1 MSTLLKT
8 STGLS
13 VRIHDLPGRPPF
25 MTSSDLAEAYG
36 VTARKLNQA
45 IRRNPDRFP
54 EDFAFVLSEDEMA
67 ALKSHSVTSN
77 TPKAALSRRA
87 NRALPVAFT
96 HAGALMISA
105 VLRTPQAVAVSIEVH
120 RAFAAME
127 AAAAEAM
134 AQMFARLNIE
144 TVTKKPIRIWVQHAA
159 DRGWTFDALWRQT
172 SYSRA
177 KLAAAVHEC
186 VAIGL
191 IAAPLPGTPALTT
204 LPAAQPG
211 PDPQADLFHG

>member
-25 MTSSDLAEAYG
+25 MTAPELADAYG
-36 VTARKLNQA
+36 VPAKRLTRAV
-45 IRRNPDRFP
+45 RRNQERFP
-54 EDFAFVLSEDEMA
+54 EDFAF
-67 ALKSHSVTSN
+67 
-77 TPKAALSRRA
+77 ALSPDEITQVRSQIGSELWD
-87 NRALPVAFT
+87 NRHSPVVFT

-144 TVTKKPIRIWVQHAA
+144 TVTKKPIRVWVQHAA
-159 DRGWTFDALWRQT
+159 DRGWAFDALWRQT

-211 PDPQADLFHG
+211 PHPQADLFHG